1 MIDYNEESRGEPNRF
16 SLYIGDR
23 TFPMC
28 VCVRVCNLYLRSL
41 LVWRPTPMNDDGD
54 RPERR
59 ETYFI
64 VSRSLSSRQG
74 NNNSKRVEKDD
85 LLRRPNL
92 IRRTGFFSPLV

>member
-64 VSRSLSSRQG
+64 VSRSLSSRQSNS
-74 NNNSKRVEKDD
+74 NNNSKRVEKYD
-85 LLRRPNL
+85 LLRRP
-92 IRRTGFFSPLV
+92 I